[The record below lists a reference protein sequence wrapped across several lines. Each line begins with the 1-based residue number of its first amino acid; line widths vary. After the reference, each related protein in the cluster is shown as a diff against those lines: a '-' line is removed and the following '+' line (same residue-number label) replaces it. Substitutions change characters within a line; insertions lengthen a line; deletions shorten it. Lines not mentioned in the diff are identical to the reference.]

1 MDTVYEIN
9 ECEPGDVGKGIARM
23 SKGTM
28 KEDGLHEFSPL
39 LLDGELRNCAVIVC
53 EGRLGNGKIQ
63 LDYHT
68 RNHLGRELGE
78 GVPIMEYKPYV
89 ATSLR
94 LSPLTMFRLEDA
106 DHLIFLY
113 AVGSALTR
121 DMCITI
127 PHMKKDFSFM
137 VDSYKP
143 MRRLVYVT
151 RETRIEVAEEPIER
165 RAHSVRPARYRDI
178 GGLHKE
184 VRKMRELVEY
194 PLFQPEIFEHLGV
207 QAPRGLLMHGPP
219 GTGKTL
225 MARALATEAF
235 VHFIPL
241 TATEWLSPIPGMTE
255 KLIARDFD
263 EARACEP
270 SLIFIDEIDAIAGK
284 RDDLPNPS
292 ERAAVTA
299 LLSHM
304 DGLHAR
310 GQVVVI
316 AATNRPSVLDEA
328 IRRPG
333 RFERELLVSP
343 PDQEARKEI
352 IDIHTR
358 DMPLV
363 DVNKDTLSEISHGY
377 VGADIAALTREA
389 AMSTLRR
396 HEKPKQDEIPQEE
409 IETMTVTADDF
420 ISAGEEVVPS
430 VLRDDTIQVP
440 DISWEDIGGL
450 EDVKQQ
456 LIECVEWPLT
466 DPTLFEDLNAETP
479 KGALLYGP
487 PGTGKTMCAKAIA
500 NSCQAN
506 FISVKGP
513 EFLDKFVGE
522 TERKVRDVFKR
533 ARAAAPCVLF
543 FDEADAIMPE
553 RGAAGQSCGTQVM
566 ERTISTFLAELDG
579 MEELSPDPQKFVF
592 VLAATNR
599 PELMDRALLRAG
611 RLSRHIHIG
620 EPDEASRRQ
629 IFNIYL
635 GGTPMADEI
644 SAGDYAERAKAYTGA
659 DIANVVREAKMLAIR
674 RVVNS
679 GGNSP
684 RAITREEMDEAMEMC
699 KPRKDKNVGAYQ
711 ERTGVMG

>member
-1 MDTVYEIN
+1 
-9 ECEPGDVGKGIARM
+9 
-23 SKGTM
+23 
-28 KEDGLHEFSPL
+28 
-39 LLDGELRNCAVIVC
+39 
-53 EGRLGNGKIQ
+53 
-63 LDYHT
+63 
-68 RNHLGRELGE
+68 
-78 GVPIMEYKPYV
+78 
-89 ATSLR
+89 
-94 LSPLTMFRLEDA
+94 
-106 DHLIFLY
+106 
-113 AVGSALTR
+113 
-121 DMCITI
+121 
-127 PHMKKDFSFM
+127 
-137 VDSYKP
+137 

-151 RETRIEVAEEPIER
+151 RETKIEVAEEPIER
-165 RAHSVRPARYRDI
+165 RSHNVAPARYREI
-178 GGLHKE
+178 GGLHDE
-184 VRKMRELVEY
+184 VKKMRELVEY
-194 PLFQPEIFEHLGV
+194 PLFQPEIFEHLGT
-207 QAPRGLLMHGPP
+207 APPRGVLMYGPP

-241 TATEWLSPIPGMTE
+241 TATELVSPVPGMTE
-255 KLIARDFD
+255 KLIKSLFD

-299 LLSHM
+299 LLSQM

-310 GQVVVI
+310 GQVVVV

-333 RFERELLVSP
+333 RFERELFVGP
-343 PDQEARKEI
+343 PDTEARKEI
-352 IDIHTR
+352 LDIHTQN
-358 DMPLV
+358 MPMSGV
-363 DVNKDTLSEISHGY
+363 DKETLAEISHGY

-389 AMSTLRR
+389 AMSVLRR
-396 HEKPKQDEIPQEE
+396 HEKPKQDEIPTEE
-409 IETMTVTADDF
+409 IEAMTVTADDF
-420 ISAGEEVVPS
+420 ISAGEEVGPS

-440 DISWEDIGGL
+440 DVTWDDIGGL
-450 EDVKQQ
+450 EDAKQQ
-456 LIECVEWPLT
+456 LIECVEWPLN
-466 DPTLFEDLNAETP
+466 DPTLFSDMNAETP

-553 RGAAGQSCGTQVM
+553 RGGAGQSSGTQVM

-579 MEELSPDPQKFVF
+579 MEELSPDPEKFVF
-592 VLAATNR
+592 VLAASNR

-611 RLSRHIHIG
+611 RLSRHIEVG
-620 EPDEASRRQ
+620 EPNEAARKE

-635 GGTPMADEI
+635 GETPMADEI
-644 SAGDYAERAKAYTGA
+644 NSAEYANRSKKYTGA

-674 RVVNS
+674 RVVNNK
-679 GGNSP
+679 GKTP
-684 RAITREEMDEAMEMC
+684 RAITRAEMDEAMEMC
-699 KPRKDKNVGAYQ
+699 RPRKDRNVGAYQ
-711 ERTGVMG
+711 ERQGVMG

>member
-23 SKGTM
+23 SKGAM
-28 KEDGLHEFSPL
+28 KKDGLHEFSPI
-39 LLDGELRNCAVIVC
+39 LLDGEMRNCAVIVC
-53 EGRLGNGKIQ
+53 EGKVGAGKIQ
-63 LDYHT
+63 IDHHT
-68 RNHLGRELGE
+68 RSHLGCELGA
-78 GVPIMEYKPYV
+78 GIAVMDYKPIV
-89 ATSLR
+89 AKSLR
-94 LSPLTMFRLEDA
+94 VSPLTMFRLEDA

-113 AVGSALTR
+113 VIGRAFTR
-121 DMCITI
+121 DMHITI
-127 PHMKKDFSFM
+127 PHMKKDFTFV

-151 RETRIEVAEEPIER
+151 RETKIEVEEEPVER
-165 RAHSVRPARYRDI
+165 RSHGVRPARYRDI

-184 VRKMRELVEY
+184 IKKMRELVEY
-194 PLFQPEIFEHLGV
+194 PLFQPEIFVHLGTDP
-207 QAPRGLLMHGPP
+207 PRGVLMHGPP

-241 TATEWLSPIPGMTE
+241 TATEMVSPVPGGTE
-255 KLIARDFD
+255 KIVAEIFK

-333 RFERELLVSP
+333 RFERELFVGP
-343 PDQEARKEI
+343 PDMDARKEI

-358 DMPLV
+358 HMPLV
-363 DVNKDTLSEISHGY
+363 DVSKDTLAEISHGY

-389 AMSTLRR
+389 AMSVLRR
-396 HEKPKQDEIPQEE
+396 HEKPRQDEISEEE
-409 IETMTVTADDF
+409 IESMTVSADDF
-420 ISAGEEVVPS
+420 KSAGEEVGPS
-430 VLRDDTIQVP
+430 VLRDDAIQVP
-440 DISWEDIGGL
+440 DVSWEDIGGL
-450 EDVKQQ
+450 VDVKQQ
-456 LIECVEWPLT
+456 LIECVEWPLSN
-466 DPTLFEDLNAETP
+466 PSLFTDLNADTP

-513 EFLDKFVGE
+513 EFLDKYVGE

-553 RGAAGQSCGTQVM
+553 RGAAGSSCGTQVM

-579 MEELSPDPQKFVF
+579 MEELSSDPQKFVF

-611 RLSRHIHIG
+611 RLSRHIKIG
-620 EPDEASRRQ
+620 EPDEAARRE

-635 GGTPMADEI
+635 GATPIADEI
-644 SAGDYAERAKAYTGA
+644 SGTEYAKRAKRYTGA
-659 DIANVVREAKMLAIR
+659 DIANVIREAKMLAIR
-674 RVVNS
+674 RVVNI
-679 GGNSP
+679 GGDTP
-684 RAITREEMDEAMEMC
+684 RAITRVEMDEAMEMC
-699 KPRKDKNVGAYQ
+699 KPRKDKDVGAYQ
-711 ERTGVMG
+711 ERSGVMG